1 MLFRMRAMPPSVFCW
16 CFACA
21 LAATPGA
28 FAQDRGTGIGV
39 IVGEPTGVSL
49 KQWIGPATAIDAAM
63 AWSFDR
69 NTSVQLH
76 GDYLLHDYNIIQ
88 LRPGRW
94 PVYYG
99 AGARVKFDDERKRG
113 DRTRTNTRVGLRV
126 PLGVAHLFD
135 DYPLDAF
142 IEVVPILDLAPSA
155 SFALNA
161 AIGIRYFFP

>member
-1 MLFRMRAMPPSVFCW
+1 MVVHMNARLLIGLGLVISLGTVSSGR
-16 CFACA
+16 
-21 LAATPGA
+21 
-28 FAQDRGTGIGV
+28 AQDRGTGVGL

-49 KQWIGPATAIDAAM
+49 KQWTGPTTAFDAAM

-69 NTSVQLH
+69 STSVQLH
-76 GDYLLHDYNIIQ
+76 GNYLIHDYGIIN

-99 AGARVKFDDERKRG
+99 VGVRVKFDDERRRG
-113 DRTRTNTRVGLRV
+113 NRIETNTRVGARLPV
-126 PLGVAHLFD
+126 GVAHLFD

-142 IEVVPILDLAPSA
+142 VEVVPILDVAPST